1 MSSDLSE
8 HARSAQVDQL
18 LTEAKRALEM
28 RRSGLALNAFLRA
41 TDLSLGSEEL
51 RRRVFDKLLYGAV
64 IVTGTDWRVA
74 ESMLSL
80 AEGLNVNWRAPTEIW
95 EPIERELCEEY
106 IRNVLADVNRSE
118 PIENLAGFR
127 GRLLYALHRYPGDPR
142 LAKRLQSIERA
153 LEAPPRTPPPPAPIL
168 ETVGAKRAEVPV
180 PLPEVAGATWT
191 RTRGFGVAAA
201 VLLLS
206 TMAFFAGRHKP
217 TVSELDAAAKTYVVP
232 PPKPQTEDRSPRLV
246 RTIVDVPVPHQKQ
259 GIAANPKALP
269 PLGPP
274 ATLDLAVDRNLAQDQ
289 WNNREIV
296 EGIEQAEKALHDQ
309 AELKN
314 KTVLVASARADA
326 ARREAEQALG
336 VAALQAREQAE
347 ASNAVTTVLERYVNA
362 WNTKDVEGITTLH
375 RSLDRRTVKA
385 QLAPVTAIRMT
396 ITPTSAA
403 EVDGERA
410 TIVCRRQVE
419 ETFSDGTE
427 KQSPPLLVT
436 FALSKRDGEW
446 SIVGTQ

>member
-1 MSSDLSE
+1 MSSDLTE

-28 RRSGLALNAFLRA
+28 RRSGLALNAFRRA

-80 AEGLNVNWRAPTEIW
+80 AEGLNVNWRAPAEIW

-118 PIENLAGFR
+118 PIENLARFR
-127 GRLLYALHRYPGDPR
+127 GRLVYALHRYPGDPR

-153 LEAPPRTPPPPAPIL
+153 LEAPPRTPPSASSL
-168 ETVGAKRAEVPV
+168 EPVGMECAEVPV
-180 PLPEVAGATWT
+180 PLPEVVTGATWT

-201 VLLLS
+201 VLLVS
-206 TMAFFAGRHKP
+206 ATAFFAGRHKP
-217 TVSELDAAAKTYVVP
+217 TASDPDAAAKTYVA
-232 PPKPQTEDRSPRLV
+232 PPKPEPEDRSPRLV
-246 RTIVDVPVPHQKQ
+246 RTIVDVPVPHKNQ
-259 GIAANPKALP
+259 GIVANPKTLP

-274 ATLDLAVDRNLAQDQ
+274 PTLDLTADGNLVPVQ

-296 EGIEQAEKALHDQ
+296 QGIEQAEKALRERT
-309 AELKN
+309 ELKK
-314 KTVLVASARADA
+314 KTVLAASARADA
-326 ARREAEQALG
+326 ARKEAEQALA
-336 VAALQAREQAE
+336 VAALHARERAK
-347 ASNAVTTVLERYVNA
+347 ASNAVTTMLERYVNA

-375 RSLDRRTVKA
+375 RNLDRRTVKA
-385 QLAPVTAIRMT
+385 QLGPVTAIRMT
-396 ITPTSAA
+396 ITPTSAV
-403 EVDGERA
+403 EIDGERA

-427 KQSPPLLVT
+427 KQSPALLVT